1 MSALSSATLHSARW
15 RALLADA
22 PALAPSLD
30 DDQRRS
36 LAERFRALAIAEHR
50 RLDAWSVERL
60 DVPRDFRWSAATA
73 RRTLGNAALR
83 RVVNAH
89 APSVLEAVTDVVTDR
104 LLGAAAGF
112 ARPGSLGHW
121 LAQLED
127 AARGI
132 VVAEA
137 ANWATTLVELTHDLD
152 AAWRPAASD
161 AYYALAGARVTLRAQ
176 REFLIDGPTRVVVRV
191 RSGSPGRS
199 AGAGLRAELA
209 IETLAH
215 PHGDAPGRYVG
226 VWPDA
231 GLALAVEGTLE
242 DVRAGARHL
251 LRAAPRT
258 ALERLSRAA

>member
-1 MSALSSATLHSARW
+1 VSALSSATLHTARW
-15 RALLADA
+15 RELLADV
-22 PALAPSLD
+22 PEVAPSLD
-30 DDQRRS
+30 DEQRRAF
-36 LAERFRALAIAEHR
+36 AERFRSLAGAEHR
-50 RLDAWSVERL
+50 RLDAWSVERREA
-60 DVPRDFRWSAATA
+60 PRDFRWSAANA
-73 RRTLGNAALR
+73 RRSLGNAALR
-83 RVVNAH
+83 RVASQH
-89 APSVLEAVTDVVTDR
+89 APSVFEAVTDVVTDR
-104 LLGAAAGF
+104 LLAAAAGF

-121 LAQLED
+121 LTRLDD
-127 AARGI
+127 AARAI

-152 AAWRPAASD
+152 VAWRPAASD

-191 RSGSPGRS
+191 RGGSPGRS

-209 IETLAH
+209 TETLAH

-231 GLALAVEGTLE
+231 GIALAVEGTLE

-251 LRAAPRT
+251 LRAAQRATPDG
-258 ALERLSRAA
+258 LSQAA

>member
-1 MSALSSATLHSARW
+1 MSLSSVTLHSARW

-22 PALAPSLD
+22 PMVAPSLD
-30 DDQRRS
+30 DEQRRS
-36 LAERFRALAIAEHR
+36 FANRFRALDDAEHR

-60 DVPRDFRWSAATA
+60 ASPRAFRWSATNA

-83 RVVNAH
+83 RVAS
-89 APSVLEAVTDVVTDR
+89 AQATSVLEAVSDVVIDR
-104 LLGAAAGF
+104 LLAAAAGF

-121 LAQLED
+121 LANLDD
-127 AARGI
+127 AARAI

-137 ANWATTLVELTHDLD
+137 ANWATTLVELTHDLEVD
-152 AAWRPAASD
+152 WRPAASD

-176 REFLIDGPTRVVVRV
+176 REFLVNGPTRIVVRV

-209 IETLAH
+209 VETLAH

-242 DVRAGARHL
+242 DVRAGARNL
-251 LRAAPRT
+251 LRAAQRATPDG
-258 ALERLSRAA
+258 LSRAA

>member
-1 MSALSSATLHSARW
+1 MSALTSAPLHGARFH
-15 RALLADA
+15 ALLTDA

-30 DDQRRS
+30 DEQRRALADRVRS
-36 LAERFRALAIAEHR
+36 LAGSEPR
-50 RLDAWSVERL
+50 RLDAWSVER
-60 DVPRDFRWSAATA
+60 VEAPRSFRWSAMNA

-83 RVVNAH
+83 RVASQH
-89 APSVLEAVTDVVTDR
+89 SSSVLEAVTDVVTDR
-104 LLGAAAGF
+104 LLAAAAGF

-121 LAQLED
+121 LAQLD
-127 AARGI
+127 DPARAI

-137 ANWATTLVELTHDLD
+137 TNWATTLVELSHDLD
-152 AAWRPAASD
+152 VAWRPAASD

-176 REFLIDGPTRVVVRV
+176 REFLIDGSTRIVVRV

-209 IETLAH
+209 VETLAH

-226 VWPDA
+226 IWPDA

-242 DVRAGARHL
+242 DVRTGARHL
-251 LRAAPRT
+251 LRAARR
-258 ALERLSRAA
+258 ASADGLSRAA